1 MKHKGRFGEL
11 FTDHTDIRP
20 TILSVAHLKDDYSHD
35 GRTVFEIL
43 DRGVLP
49 DAVEDH
55 EHLLSRLAEAYK
67 QINAPRGL
75 LGRKTLTGIST
86 KALESDD
93 ATYAVLD
100 EKIRDITAKRNEI
113 AGAMLTILEGAVFDG
128 TPFETRQAEHLIAE
142 AHELLDSVE

>member
-1 MKHKGRFGEL
+1 VGSAVQA
-11 FTDHTDIRP
+11 DA
-20 TILSVAHLKDDYSHD
+20 AHLKDDYSHD

-43 DRGVLP
+43 DRGILP

-86 KALESDD
+86 KAIESDD

-113 AGAMLTILEGAVFDG
+113 AGAMLLLMSGVSRAGGRLVFHCRRHPRNG
-128 TPFETRQAEHLIAE
+128 GRAQHKRNFK
-142 AHELLDSVE
+142 SV